1 MKNRLSRASSHKQLP
16 TTVKLI
22 IKWVIYVLLGL
33 AAFCLCTTGSA
44 GSSKPLLLLP
54 LAIGIAIFEGEIP
67 SCIMGAYLGLL
78 LDIATDRLL
87 GFSAFYLC
95 ILCGVI
101 SALFRQF
108 LRKNIYNFALASL
121 VCEGIYLFLC
131 RYFFY
136 TIWQREGNENV
147 FRTLMLPSAVKTY
160 VLGFAVYG
168 LCLLLVK
175 LTGDRKRLVIEE
187 KSEMIDRI

>member
-1 MKNRLSRASSHKQLP
+1 MKNKKRKKSRRKPLP
-16 TTVKLI
+16 AVAKII

-33 AAFCLCTTGSA
+33 VAFCMCTTGSA
-44 GSSKPLLLLP
+44 ASSKALLLLP
-54 LAIGIAIFEGEIP
+54 LAISIAIFEGEIP
-67 SCIMGAYLGLL
+67 SCVMGAYMGLL

-87 GFSAFYLC
+87 GFSALCLC
-95 ILCGVI
+95 ILCGII
-101 SALFRQF
+101 SALFRQL

-136 TIWQREGNENV
+136 TIWQKEGNEEV
-147 FRTLMLPSAVKTY
+147 FKTLMLPSAIKTY
-160 VLGFAVYG
+160 IFGFAVYG
-168 LCLLLVK
+168 LCYVIIR

-187 KSEMIDRI
+187 KSKMIDRI

>member
-1 MKNRLSRASSHKQLP
+1 ML
-16 TTVKLI
+16 VKLI
-22 IKWVIYVLLGL
+22 IKWVIYVLSGL
-33 AAFCLCTTGSA
+33 VAFCMCTTGSA
-44 GSSKPLLLLP
+44 GSSRALLMLP
-54 LAIGIAIFEGEIP
+54 LAISIAIFEAEIP
-67 SCIMGAYLGLL
+67 SCVMGVYLGLL

-87 GFSAFYLC
+87 GFSALYLC
-95 ILCGVI
+95 ILCGTI
-101 SALFRQF
+101 SALFRQL

-136 TIWQREGNENV
+136 TIWQKEGNEDV
-147 FRTLMLPSAVKTY
+147 FRTLMLPSAIKTY
-160 VLGFAVYG
+160 IFGFAVYG
-168 LCLLLVK
+168 LCLLLIR